1 MKKFFQL
8 VVIACGLATMN
19 ACNNQDACE
28 DTDCQNGGICV
39 EGDCVCPD
47 GYSGPDCSITSFD
60 NGVFVIHE
68 GNFQGGNASLSF
80 YNKSTGQMSNGVFSA
95 VNGIPLGDVGQ
106 SMEIFVNKG
115 YIAVNN
121 SGKVE
126 VVNLSDLTS
135 IGTITGLSSPRYVK
149 VLNAS
154 LGYITDLFS
163 GQITVFNP
171 STLEVTGTI
180 DVNGHVE
187 QVVNTLYG
195 LIATGTAAN
204 QVYKINATT
213 NEVTDSVY
221 VGIGP
226 SNMVL
231 DFEGK
236 VWILTNGGWGVE
248 EPKLVHLNPNTMQIE
263 ESFGFPSINN
273 YPGNLEIN
281 GDGTELYYVDG
292 MVYKMSVFDNA
303 LPTMPF
309 SSSFAYKCGV
319 DPLEDIVYISDAGD
333 FNSNGKVY
341 RFESDGTAIDTFD
354 VGVIP
359 AEYAFTE

>member
-1 MKKFFQL
+1 
-8 VVIACGLATMN
+8 MN
-19 ACNNQDACE
+19 SCNNQDGCE
-28 DTDCQNGGICV
+28 DTVCQNGGICV
-39 EGDCVCPD
+39 EGTCVCPE
-47 GYSGPDCSITSFD
+47 GFSGPDCSITSFD
-60 NGVFVIHE
+60 NGVFVVHE

-80 YNKSTGQMSNGVFSA
+80 YNKSTGIMSNGVFSS

-115 YIAVNN
+115 YIVVNN

-135 IGTITGLSSPRYVK
+135 IGTITGLTSPRYVR
-149 VLNAS
+149 VLTAS

-163 GQITVFNP
+163 GLITVFNP

-180 DVNGHVE
+180 EVNGHVE

-195 LIATGTAAN
+195 LIATGTSAN
-204 QVYKINATT
+204 QVYKINIST

-221 VGIGP
+221 VGVGP

-236 VWILTNGGWGVE
+236 VWILTNGGWGTE
-248 EPKLVHLNPNTMQIE
+248 EPKLVHLDPYTMQIE
-263 ESFGFPSINN
+263 ESFDFPSTNN
-273 YPGNLEIN
+273 YPGNLVIN
-281 GDGTELYYVDG
+281 GAGTELYYVDG
-292 MVYKMSVFDNA
+292 QVYKMDITDNS
-303 LPTMPF
+303 LPTLPF
-309 SSSFAYKCGV
+309 ANAFAYKCGV
-319 DPLEDIVYISDAGD
+319 DPVDDIVYISDAGD

-341 RFESDGTAIDTFD
+341 RYQSNGTPLDTFN